1 MKSKQTRM
9 FEVDHEKYQFDQY
22 AFNMEV
28 KMYAKQKKIRPTKVF
43 DLIADAILVTPEA
56 VKNWYYGNNG
66 PSDLEMIRQIA
77 DAIEVRDYLKLMK
90 KAEEFIKVTN
100 LSTLQ
105 IESAKRI
112 YDAVIDYLTDFYK
125 TDGFTG
131 ALWYKFAK
139 SGSKDPEDDIY
150 RYAERKIEIVELV
163 LQKEYFYLRNTEI
176 YEEFSEYVE
185 NDLYDIFN
193 GKLGYAYRF
202 EAMAEGNPTTEDD
215 YSKALTR
222 LDEIIDKYI

>member
-1 MKSKQTRM
+1 M
-9 FEVDHEKYQFDQY
+9 D
-22 AFNMEV
+22 
-28 KMYAKQKKIRPTKVF
+28 
-43 DLIADAILVTPEA
+43 
-56 VKNWYYGNNG
+56 
-66 PSDLEMIRQIA
+66 EMIRQIA
-77 DAIEVRDYLKLMK
+77 DVIEVRDYLKLMK

-125 TDGFTG
+125 TAGFTG

-150 RYAERKIEIVELV
+150 RYAERKIAIVELV